1 LISARTDVFWLILRE
16 TLWLAFAGMIV
27 GLPIIFTTGR
37 GLVSPNFLDLEVLKW
52 QI

>member
-1 LISARTDVFWLILRE
+1 
-16 TLWLAFAGMIV
+16 
-27 GLPIIFTTGR
+27 LPIIFTTGR